1 MIGLYQHQSSPT
13 QLAALALMALVL
25 GAVRTLAIVYSPMER
40 NLVEK
45 LQQSHSTPRAAN
57 SEPGALPDR
66 TAALPIQ

>member
-1 MIGLYQHQSSPT
+1 
-13 QLAALALMALVL
+13 
-25 GAVRTLAIVYSPMER
+25 VRTLAIVYSPMER